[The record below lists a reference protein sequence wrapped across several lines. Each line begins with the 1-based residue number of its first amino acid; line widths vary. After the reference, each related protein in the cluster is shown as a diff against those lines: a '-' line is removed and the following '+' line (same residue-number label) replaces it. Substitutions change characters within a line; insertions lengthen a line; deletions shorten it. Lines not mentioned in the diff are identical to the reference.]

1 MIAGAFDWLRAA
13 YDRPMDDEL
22 VTIRTCNYLHEAEL
36 IKSVLD
42 AEGIDADIPD
52 AYMAGVQPALG
63 AAIGGIRVVVHS
75 TELDRAE
82 QALAAIVALE

>member
-1 MIAGAFDWLRAA
+1 MG
-13 YDRPMDDEL
+13 DEAL
-22 VTIRTCNYLHEAEL
+22 VTVRICNYLHEAEL

-42 AEGIDADIPD
+42 ADGIDAEIPD

-75 TELDRAE
+75 SDLDRAQ
-82 QALAAIVALE
+82 QALTAIAPAE